1 MGSFSL
7 FHWII
12 VLVVVMIVFGA
23 GRLPKVMGDLAKG
36 VTAFRAGLKEGD
48 NAPEGPPADA
58 RPTAQAP
65 AQGEAPRSP
74 NQA

>member
-12 VLVVVMIVFGA
+12 VLVVVMIIFGA

-36 VTAFRAGLKEGD
+36 VNAFRAGLKEGD
-48 NAPEGPPADA
+48 EHTTGPQPPAP
-58 RPTAQAP
+58 PTDGQ
-65 AQGEAPRSP
+65 SP
-74 NQA
+74 NRA